1 MELVDVSSSEIR
13 SGQKWYALHPG
24 VRRYIAQHH
33 LYLESFVEGRL
44 SAKRYAHS
52 VRVAQL
58 EQHVQRVY
66 APEWIAEQL
75 TACGLVFDVKTD
87 FVKEGVVPGEKQFYI
102 CRRKQR

>member
-1 MELVDVSSSEIR
+1 MDKKKGLGR
-13 SGQKWYALHPG
+13 G
-24 VRRYIAQHH
+24 
-33 LYLESFVEGRL
+33 LESLFAFYENDG
-44 SAKRYAHS
+44 S
-52 VRVAQL
+52 VQL

>member
-1 MELVDVSSSEIR
+1 MHSMDRLAEFAEEYNETGVVNGHDYQWTIESEDDRIY
-13 SGQKWYALHPG
+13 Q
-24 VRRYIAQHH
+24 
-33 LYLESFVEGRL
+33 SFAFYENDG
-44 SAKRYAHS
+44 S
-52 VRVAQL
+52 VQL